1 MTVVTETSQKKSA
14 KIMALGLTLLAFGFY
29 VGFFLLMYYR

>member
-14 KIMALGLTLLAFGFY
+14 KTMAIGLTILALGFY